1 MIGTDRWSYESRLKT
16 VDPAA
21 KLCMTLLSL
30 VLCLCFDS
38 LLAGAG
44 TAVLFCAL
52 SAGLGG
58 TPPRVFLRLM
68 RAPFL
73 FVLLGALTIFIVRF
87 DSASQ
92 VLFGIP
98 VGGAVYGVSAASAL
112 RGARLLARAMG
123 CVASVYFTVL
133 STPVTDLLPA
143 LRRLHVPQLLLSLA
157 ELIYRYVFVLYDA
170 ARRIRVAQH
179 ARLGYQGLRRGFS
192 SLGALLAAVFLKAY
206 RKSDR
211 IYDALE
217 SRGYTG
223 GLNMLAPRYE
233 SGKML
238 YGWCAAVSAMQLGL
252 WLLERR
258 MLPF

>member
-1 MIGTDRWSYESRLKT
+1 MIGTDRWSYESRLKS
-16 VDPAA
+16 VDPMA
-21 KLCMTLLSL
+21 KLCVTLPSL

-38 LLAGAG
+38 LLAGVG

-73 FVLLGALTIFIVRF
+73 FVLLGALTIFIARF
-87 DSASQ
+87 DSFSE
-92 VLFGIP
+92 VLLG
-98 VGGAVYGVSAASAL
+98 VRLGGAVYGVSAVSAL
-112 RGARLLARAMG
+112 RGARLVARAMG

-143 LRRLHVPQLLLSLA
+143 LRRLHVPRLLLSLA
-157 ELIYRYVFVLYDA
+157 ELIYRFVFVLYDA
-170 ARRIRVAQH
+170 ARRIRIAQH
-179 ARLGYQGLRRGFS
+179 ARLGYQGLRRSFS

-217 SRGYTG
+217 SRGYAG
-223 GLNMLAPRYE
+223 DLCMLAPRYE
-233 SGKML
+233 SRRAL
-238 YGWCAAVSAMQLGL
+238 YGWCAAASAMQLGL
-252 WLLERR
+252 WLLERGT
-258 MLPF
+258 LPF